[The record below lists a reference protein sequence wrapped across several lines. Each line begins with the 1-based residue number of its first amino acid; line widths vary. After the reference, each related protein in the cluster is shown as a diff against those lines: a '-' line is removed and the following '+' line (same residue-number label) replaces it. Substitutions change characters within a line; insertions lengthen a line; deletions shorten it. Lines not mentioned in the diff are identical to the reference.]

1 MSDQCALDASGSLL
15 DAKDI
20 VFYESESDTCP
31 IPKPI
36 ASQGSQLNVPTP
48 VEGEY
53 LTVLSARFTHLTCDL
68 KGRGCHPKNT
78 TKLKDSLIAQ
88 KSNNDGQL
96 PKSRPQNSHG
106 NKSRKAKKAKLIH
119 ENHSLSDDQ
128 DLDAAYTEAEV
139 SDGSDSLTDSDEDS
153 DEDAIVITNE
163 EVRNFKQ

>member
-20 VFYESESDTCP
+20 VFYESESDTRP

-36 ASQGSQLNVPTP
+36 ASQLNVPTP

-68 KGRGCHPKNT
+68 KGRGCRPKNT

-96 PKSRPQNSHG
+96 PKSRPQNS

-119 ENHSLSDDQ
+119 ENHSLSDAQ
-128 DLDAAYTEAEV
+128 DLDADYTEAEV

-163 EVRNFKQ
+163 GVRNFEQ